1 MIPDLVIRFILVVV
15 IIITIRI
22 RLYIA
27 HSRMLYNGY
36 VNIVSRNVFTFT
48 YITFLLPYVLCLVS
62 GPKEART
69 IRCSS
74 TNKNA
79 RGTHYE
85 YASYIR

>member
-1 MIPDLVIRFILVVV
+1 MIPDLVIRFILVV

-36 VNIVSRNVFTFT
+36 VNIVSRNVFQP

-79 RGTHYE
+79 RGTHHE
-85 YASYIR
+85 YALYIR